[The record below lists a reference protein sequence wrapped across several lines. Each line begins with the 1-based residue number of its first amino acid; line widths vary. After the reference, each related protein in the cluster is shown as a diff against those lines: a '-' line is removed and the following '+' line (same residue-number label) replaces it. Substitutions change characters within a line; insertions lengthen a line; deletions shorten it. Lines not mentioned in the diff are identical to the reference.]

1 MEVFIEV
8 VGDEVEGLRVVLYL
22 GVQTSEVKSVEDVVF
37 LNFAKVFVP
46 FGGEEPG
53 YPLGEGEL
61 GSMISNTREGRGSWK
76 RIG

>member
-1 MEVFIEV
+1 MGIVRDLVIE
-8 VGDEVEGLRVVLYL
+8 
-22 GVQTSEVKSVEDVVF
+22 TSEVETIKDEVLID
-37 LNFAKVFVP
+37 LAKILIP
-46 FGGEEPG
+46 LGGEEPG